1 MKNDNSNPASI
12 KKNFTSKT
20 SSKGSGTNSLENSLN
35 AILKPIFSS
44 TKKEFVIINNL
55 IKNWPEIIGKKYSK
69 FCHPQLVNFNKD
81 HKSAKLTVVAYN
93 SAISFFIENNSELI
107 LERIASLYGFKTI
120 NKITV
125 KQQPKNIKI
134 NQDFIKLSASDE
146 QIIQNKI
153 QKIADQSLAQTIAD
167 LGRDI
172 IHGSKK
178 ITKTS

>member
-1 MKNDNSNPASI
+1 MKNNNPNQTAV

-20 SSKGSGTNSLENSLN
+20 SSKRSGINSLENSLN

-69 FCHPQLVNFNKD
+69 FCYPQLVNFNKD
-81 HKSAKLTVVAYN
+81 HKSAKLTIVAYN

-134 NQDFIKLSASDE
+134 NQDFIKLSSSDE

-153 QKIADQSLAQTIAD
+153 QKITDQSLAQTIAD

-172 IHGSKK
+172 IHSSKK